1 MEASPTIL
9 AIASPPGRSLRGI
22 IRISGHDAVALVQ
35 PHLQGEAASSQEAAS
50 DERAADALEHASR
63 TSSEEDGGQ
72 TPPTTAFP
80 RGAHRASLSLLTRNA
95 FRTTVLIFPAPH
107 SYTGED
113 SIELQLPGNPILL
126 ERVVDA
132 LLESARARDID
143 ARRAEP
149 GEFTAH
155 AFLNSRL
162 SLTQAEGVAATIA
175 AQSDAE
181 LAAAR
186 LLVSGRLA
194 DFAHNLANDLAVALA
209 LVEAGID
216 FTDQENVVAIA
227 PADLYARLSDL
238 RERLDEQLAHAVGME
253 QLRAIPWVVL
263 VGEPNAGKSA
273 LFNALLGRER
283 AVVSP
288 ISGTTRD
295 VLAEPLMLD
304 TDHGKAEVMLV
315 DLAGLDELNQSPM
328 NALMQARAREALGRA
343 ELRLRCVPP
352 ESPKRRD
359 VETTEDRDEIVVH
372 TKADLG
378 AIAAA
383 CGLAQPPLEA
393 RPDIHDNHDS
403 AELAVSARTGEGLND
418 LRRAIAQRLSNR
430 AVSLAA
436 GTLALQPRHES
447 AMRSALAGLNEAI
460 ALVAPLR
467 DTRSLP
473 NPELMAFVMRAAL
486 DQLASLAGDMTPDD
500 ILGRIF
506 ATFCVGK

>member
-1 MEASPTIL
+1 MNASPTIL

-22 IRISGHDAVALVQ
+22 VRISGAMCFALLE
-35 PHLQGEAASSQEAAS
+35 PHLQLPAIVA
-50 DERAADALEHASR
+50 
-63 TSSEEDGGQ
+63 
-72 TPPTTAFP
+72 
-80 RGAHRASLSLLTRNA
+80 RGFHRAQLSLSA
-95 FRTTVLIFPAPH
+95 FQRLSVSAFVFPGPR

-126 ERVVDA
+126 ERVIDA
-132 LLESARARDID
+132 LIASARARDID

-149 GEFTAH
+149 GEFTAR
-155 AFLNSRL
+155 AFLNGRL

-181 LAAAR
+181 LGAAR

-194 DFAHNLANDLAVALA
+194 EFAHNLADDLAAALA

-216 FTDQENVVAIA
+216 FTDQEDVVAIA
-227 PADLYARLSDL
+227 PADLHARLLDL
-238 RERLDEQLAHAVGME
+238 RDRLNDQLAHAVGVE

-283 AVVSP
+283 AVVSA

-295 VLAEPLMLD
+295 VLAEPLAID
-304 TDHGKAEVMLV
+304 ADHGKAEVMLV
-315 DLAGLDELNQSPM
+315 DLAGLDELDQSPM
-328 NALMQARAREALGRA
+328 NALMQARAREALDRA
-343 ELRLRCVPP
+343 ELRLRCVPAGAHKST
-352 ESPKRRD
+352 SPQIHKS
-359 VETTEDRDEIVVH
+359 TSLHDEIIVR
-372 TKADLG
+372 TKCDLDRSANSSIVNRES
-378 AIAAA
+378 AI
-383 CGLAQPPLEA
+383 PL
-393 RPDIHDNHDS
+393 
-403 AELAVSARTGEGLND
+403 LVSAQTGEGLHGV
-418 LRRAIAQRLSNR
+418 RRAIAQRLSDR

-447 AMRSALAGLNEAI
+447 AMRSALASLNEAI
-460 ALVAPLR
+460 ALIAPLR
-467 DTRSLP
+467 DARSLP
-473 NPELMAFVMRAAL
+473 NLELIAFVMRAAL